1 MAGVLT
7 MMMPFIGST
16 LPPYRVSAGF
26 IDERVTYM
34 SG

>member
-7 MMMPFIGST
+7 MMPFIGST

-26 IDERVTYM
+26 IDEGVTYI